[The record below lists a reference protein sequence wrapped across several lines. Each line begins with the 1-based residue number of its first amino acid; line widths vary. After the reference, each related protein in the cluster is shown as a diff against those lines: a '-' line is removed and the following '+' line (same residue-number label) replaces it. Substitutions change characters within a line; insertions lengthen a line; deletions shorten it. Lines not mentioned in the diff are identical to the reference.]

1 MSDVEQLNGFPQ
13 SLLPHPYERSENL
26 LSALAL
32 QAAWTYHSA
41 DMPCAAFTP
50 VSTHVFA
57 STPAAECR
65 IKEDYFSTLKGTFSK
80 IAFFSDFVL
89 KSV

>member
-1 MSDVEQLNGFPQ
+1 MRRYG
-13 SLLPHPYERSENL
+13 RNL

-57 STPAAECR
+57 STPTAEFRIIMVPRQSIAALFTAE
-65 IKEDYFSTLKGTFSK
+65 IKRSITG
-80 IAFFSDFVL
+80 
-89 KSV
+89 